1 MNLAL
6 SSRTRPITT
15 SICPRRQPLSKKNLP
30 RLSGRSPGETRS
42 KTAAR
47 SLESW
52 EDRTSAGSNNQ
63 STDDDIKAKLAA
75 AKRYKENVRNRKASQ
90 TGEPNRKY
98 WANEVVDAVSS
109 GQTTSRQ
116 TEDSE
121 LMERFA
127 SSGSEILKSQEA
139 ELLEAIGSAAS
150 SAPPS
155 NVSEAPAAFL
165 AGSLDRQ
172 RARNEGAA
180 AGIRP
185 GQRMEDYMLEKEN
198 EQRQAEVEIISVDK
212 EYKPK
217 VSSWGVFPRPGNI
230 SKTYGGGRTIAPGQ
244 VLESDEDRA
253 AREQRVKSRV
263 LAYRMSQGLVIDEE
277 TEAECRGLYERG
289 LATMKA
295 GRLQEA
301 AELFEA
307 AESKVVL
314 KSSWGGRCRL
324 QRALCY
330 DSMALT
336 DEARALYKQISNHP
350 EAEVAKRAKQMMF
363 GIQSMDFL
371 KTHTM
376 SYGVGEGYAE
386 YFKRIQSD
394 WNTVYTPNEET
405 GSDPIWES
413 AIAVAVMATPL
424 IGIGALALMK

>member
-1 MNLAL
+1 MMNLAL

-263 LAYRMSQGLVIDEE
+263 LAYRV
-277 TEAECRGLYERG
+277 
-289 LATMKA
+289 
-295 GRLQEA
+295 
-301 AELFEA
+301 
-307 AESKVVL
+307 
-314 KSSWGGRCRL
+314 
-324 QRALCY
+324 RA
-330 DSMALT
+330 DRADAPLT
-336 DEARALYKQISNHP
+336 QPLSLGPPVCCPGYPAR
-350 EAEVAKRAKQMMF
+350 
-363 GIQSMDFL
+363 
-371 KTHTM
+371 
-376 SYGVGEGYAE
+376 
-386 YFKRIQSD
+386 
-394 WNTVYTPNEET
+394 T
-405 GSDPIWES
+405 GSGCRCPRGW
-413 AIAVAVMATPL
+413 
-424 IGIGALALMK
+424 